1 MKKYS
6 GHSSKESDILFAQF
20 LESSRQICD
29 DLDVSYDD
37 VEAERYEEPNV
48 GVSYSTRG
56 NGDKYKFYFFLKT
69 DAENKDLLSG
79 TMSASLDVTYSDN
92 GDQFSFYEHD
102 ISWLKPHPNSLL
114 RWAAWAVF
122 NFNIKHNPVN
132 LGFLFPDPK
141 IRVYGLPNYT
151 NPTIGEM
158 HIVIGGIRQ
167 FPPQKLLVYRF
178 RHVDQGDKYRS
189 FSYAFRVSHTTF
201 PPLWIFFLNCGGL
214 DSGGAHGDFL
224 KIEELIETIKT
235 KVERIYFDISY
246 DELKKFLQERGEG
259 VRLQSGL
266 DDMNYYFTDPSE
278 VAFGERFVEL
288 FCRFKEEF
296 KKENFA
302 DALRDMRVLVQEA
315 MQLVCRK
322 KNIPLDKEDNTIS
335 KISAKMFIGDRKD
348 AILSNWFLA
357 FSSSA
362 NSSSHK
368 DFPTKNDLRDYTL
381 KHRIMITFILG
392 AHLIEEL
399 QKMSFPPQSEDSL
412 KGKPFNL
419 EIGMKENSDK
429 EVFHEKLD
437 GI

>member
-1 MKKYS
+1 MIEFS
-6 GHSSKESDILFAQF
+6 GKSSEKSNKLFDQFKEASK
-20 LESSRQICD
+20 QICD
-29 DLDVSYDD
+29 DFGISYND

-48 GVSYSTRG
+48 GISYSARG
-56 NGDKYKFYFFLKT
+56 KGDKYDFYFFLKT
-69 DAENKDLLSG
+69 YAENNDPLSG
-79 TMSASLDVTYSDN
+79 IMSASLDITYSDN
-92 GDQFSFYEHD
+92 GGEFSFNEPD

-132 LGFLFPDPK
+132 LEFLFPDPK
-141 IRVYGLPNYT
+141 IRVYGLSNYT

-158 HIVIGGIRQ
+158 HIVIGGIHH

-178 RHVDQGDKYRS
+178 RHVDSGDKYRS
-189 FSYAFRVSHTTF
+189 FSYAFKVSHTTF
-201 PPLWIFFLNCGGL
+201 PSFWIFFLNCGGL
-214 DSGGAHGDFL
+214 DSGGAHGDLL
-224 KIEELIETIKT
+224 KIEELIDTIKT

-246 DELKKFLQERGEG
+246 DDLKKFLQERGEG
-259 VRLQSGL
+259 LRLQSGL
-266 DDMNYYFTDPSE
+266 DDMNHYFSDPSE
-278 VAFGERFVEL
+278 SAFGERFVEL
-288 FCRFKEEF
+288 FCRFREEF

-302 DALRDMRVLVQEA
+302 DALRDMRVLVQVA
-315 MQLVCRK
+315 MESVCKK
-322 KNIPLDKEDNTIS
+322 KNIPLDKEDNTIG
-335 KISAKMFIGDRKD
+335 KISAKMFTGDRKD

-368 DFPTKNDLRDYTL
+368 DFPTKEDLKDYTL

-399 QKMSFPPQSEDSL
+399 QKMLFPPQSEDSF
-412 KGKPFNL
+412 KGKPFDL
-419 EIGMKENSDK
+419 EINMKENSDK
-429 EVFHEKLD
+429 EVFHERLD